1 MRMKRTVTRLTAPV
15 VGLATALTLVA
26 GCATTNISSSWVTP
40 GARPVTFDNTLVVFM
55 HAEETTRRAAEEYL
69 VARIGSDRAVA
80 SYTVISQ
87 NEVRNTDR
95 AKVTVRNAGFD
106 GVVVLRVIG
115 VEEHVN
121 LEGVAMPPSYELRA
135 GVLGVLRGRM
145 AQRVRARPPAERHD
159 RQCRDQGLL
168 GHRRPAAVG
177 GHQRDVQ
184 SLGSRR
190 RRQRRRR
197 RGQRRAASCRP
208 AGQLTTPGRDDRGRR
223 VCSMPVP
230 RVQEREVDDADEG
243 ELILVET

>member
-121 LEGVAMPPSYELRA
+121 LEGVAMPPSYEQGFWEYYEDGWPSVYEPDRLPRDTIVSVETKVYSVTDDRLLWAGISETFNPWDLEGAVNDVADAVSAELR
-135 GVLGVLRGRM
+135 
-145 AQRVRARPPAERHD
+145 RV
-159 RQCRDQGLL
+159 GLL
-168 GHRRPAAVG
+168 AN
-177 GHQRDVQ
+177 
-184 SLGSRR
+184 
-190 RRQRRRR
+190 
-197 RGQRRAASCRP
+197 
-208 AGQLTTPGRDDRGRR
+208 
-223 VCSMPVP
+223 
-230 RVQEREVDDADEG
+230 
-243 ELILVET
+243 